1 MVQVYSVGN
10 APKGTAK
17 VQGDALSVSA
27 SITQTPSFRSAMSN
41 PVERDAFTRGVDA
54 RIEMALATGDKTMYD
69 VLSAL
74 KGKIK
79 NYAMPNQD
87 IYSSDNGF
95 SAIG

>member
-10 APKGTAK
+10 TPKGTAEVK
-17 VQGDALSVSA
+17 GDALSVSA

-54 RIEMALATGDKTMYD
+54 RLEMALATGDKTMFD

-79 NYAMPNQD
+79 SYTMPSAD
-87 IYSSDNGF
+87 LYSSDEGF
-95 SAIG
+95 RAIG

>member
-10 APKGTAK
+10 APKGTAEVK
-17 VQGDALSVSA
+17 GDALSVTA
-27 SITQTPSFRSAMSN
+27 SITQTPSFRNAMSN

-54 RIEMALATGDKTMYD
+54 RLEMALATGDKTMYD

-87 IYSSDNGF
+87 LYSSDNGF